1 MIRALR
7 ADGWELV
14 RVKGSHH
21 HFAHPVK
28 PGLAIALEVRW
39 ARQDAGLSQAE
50 LAERAGVS
58 QQQIA
63 KLESPEGNPS
73 VATIAKIARAL
84 GLRPVVELAR
94 GVVPVGLAK
103 KRRMA

>member
-1 MIRALR
+1 
-7 ADGWELV
+7 
-14 RVKGSHH
+14 
-21 HFAHPVK
+21 
-28 PGLAIALEVRW
+28 
-39 ARQDAGLSQAE
+39 
-50 LAERAGVS
+50 
-58 QQQIA
+58 
-63 KLESPEGNPS
+63 